1 MSSFNPTVARYS
13 MRKELRVSIPEL
25 ARLAVIRAV
34 VAKRLRQG
42 VAKRLRQ
49 GVAKRLRQGMAKR
62 LRQGMAKRLRQGMA
76 KRLRQGMAKRLR
88 QGVVAQGR
96 LVAFYPDKYRVLR
109 VNQPVYP
116 GKCPNP
122 GHGLRSKDDIS
133 ILG

>member
-1 MSSFNPTVARYS
+1 M
-13 MRKELRVSIPEL
+13 SIPEL

-49 GVAKRLRQGMAKR
+49 RVAKRLRQGVA
-62 LRQGMAKRLRQGMA
+62 
-76 KRLRQGMAKRLR
+76 
-88 QGVVAQGR
+88 AQGR
-96 LVAFYPDKYRVLR
+96 PVAFYPDKYRVLR
-109 VNQPVYP
+109 VNQPGYP